1 MNRLRDIPAIRS
13 MPYMLDA
20 ALYNQV
26 RLALLRIGSPLEIE
40 LEKLG
45 IDMVL
50 EKTCWVGYH
59 CQQISLPLIS
69 WEEFDHSRN
78 ALDAPITC
86 TMHLYHQH
94 SWLRMPQILLALEKE
109 LQSRLSAK

>member
-1 MNRLRDIPAIRS
+1 MNTVRDIPAIRS
-13 MPYMLDA
+13 LPYSLEA

-26 RLALLRIGSPLEIE
+26 RLALLRIGSPLELE

-45 IDMVL
+45 VDLVL

-59 CQQISLPLIS
+59 CQQISLPLIA
-69 WEEFDHSRN
+69 WEGFDTNRN
-78 ALDAPITC
+78 ALDTPVAC

-109 LQSRLSAK
+109 LQLRLSGK